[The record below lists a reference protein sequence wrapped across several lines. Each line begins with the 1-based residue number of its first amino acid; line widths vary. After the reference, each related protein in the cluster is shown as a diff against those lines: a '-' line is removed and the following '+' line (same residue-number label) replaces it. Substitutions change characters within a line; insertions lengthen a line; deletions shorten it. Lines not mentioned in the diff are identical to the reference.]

1 MARLP
6 KPIQNLIEAF
16 QRLPGIGPRSAARLT
31 FYLLHVPQEE
41 IERFAQSLLSLKK
54 ETVTCSICFNISETD
69 PCVICSD
76 FRRNKEMICVV
87 ENPIDIL
94 AFENAGNFHGVY
106 HVLGGAIDPLNN
118 IGPDE
123 IRIHELSQRIKKG
136 DIVEVILATNPSM
149 EGEAT
154 AMYIKTQILKIK
166 TSFDF
171 AQDKQNSK
179 LNNLKITRLAHGL
192 PVGADIEFSDAIT
205 LSRAIE
211 GRREF

>member
-6 KPIQNLIEAF
+6 KPVQNLIEAF
-16 QRLPGIGPRSAARLT
+16 QRLPGIGPKTAARLT
-31 FYLLHVPQEE
+31 FYLLHVPEAQ
-41 IERFAQSLLSLKK
+41 IERFSLSLTNLKK
-54 ETVTCSICFNISETD
+54 QTVTCSLCFNVAETD
-69 PCVICSD
+69 PCAICQD
-76 FRRNKEMICVV
+76 PQRNKKIICVV

-94 AFENAGNFHGVY
+94 AFENAGNFSGIY

-118 IGPDE
+118 IGPEE
-123 IRIHELSQRIKKG
+123 IRIFELAQRVKKG
-136 DIVEVILATNPSM
+136 DISEVIIATNPSM

-154 AMYIKTQILKIK
+154 AMYIKSELKKNGLETI
-166 TSFDF
+166 T
-171 AQDKQNSK
+171 
-179 LNNLKITRLAHGL
+179 LTRLAHGL